1 MSSDQLRQDSPGGN
15 LLVEYAAENLNL
27 HNKSPSNDLKKSE
40 SQQLRQSSNIQQY
53 ETSHQVYTGSSETAF
68 RNTGQSFN
76 DVRDNYAEQAMN
88 SPTENETPLQAQEPQ
103 SQSYDYEKNSAPGN
117 SGWTD
122 KAENPRRN
130 PGTGG
135 RYSGRIEP
143 IYNKAHVK
151 AGVSEAYR
159 NKLDKMDDKLQRNE
173 KKINKLE
180 NRKDRRLRF
189 SYGRIIYEVDDVWSP
204 NKLLSKENTHVLK
217 EKRNG
222 NLKDKS
228 ITKIQLPGRL
238 KFKAVV
244 RTKVLSEEKH
254 DKRLRRKDR
263 RDFEKRAVKNKAYAE
278 ARQYFDYEDL
288 PDDESTASVKQAS
301 QKGYRGAAMY
311 TRRNLKTLRNAA
323 DPYKR
328 LNLEKQKAVVLQNKK
343 SRLQFRAG
351 KDYIDRKARG
361 YAIEGV
367 IPEGSK
373 YYEKYAAGK
382 GGKGRLKTENVHGD
396 KAPDNQSRTMQG
408 KEGRLRF
415 QEKKNAGH
423 NSRAVAEQ
431 ARKQQLTAMQH
442 HRLKKEMMKAYKQEQ
457 GNFIARVKNQV
468 FTKRASRKYQK
479 MKRKRNLSIIMSL
492 SGLLFVAAIA
502 ILIVVFLITLLS
514 NIFVETVVNTTSQND
529 YADMTAVTEYFRK
542 KEADLE
548 EYLLPENIEEE
559 VLAEY
564 PDIYEFKYDLA
575 DISFDANTLVAY
587 LSAKYGEFTLA
598 DVKDELDAIFSEYY
612 TLTIEV
618 KEEEREIDSVTRT
631 VKICYIKLTKK
642 NFGELLLSRI
652 EDEAEKL
659 QMQGYY
665 LTGNGQQVYGPVM
678 EVDWRNKISSNF
690 GIRVHPITGEKK
702 MHDGVDIA
710 VPIGTRLYS
719 AVEGTVIKSYYSDS
733 GGNMVTVQ
741 NESGWTVTFMHMDS
755 RAVTVGQTVQKG
767 QYVGTS
773 GNTGN
778 STGAHL
784 HIQVHDQDDKAV
796 NPVFIIPFSTAE
808 ASETFN

>member
-1 MSSDQLRQDSPGGN
+1 MSSNQLKQNNSGN
-15 LLVEYAAENLNL
+15 LLIEYAAENLNL
-27 HNKSPSNDLKKSE
+27 HNKSPSNDFKDTE
-40 SQQLRQSSNIQQY
+40 NQQLRQSSNIQQY
-53 ETSHQVYTGSSETAF
+53 EAHHQVYTSSEAAF
-68 RNTGQSFN
+68 KNTEQSFN
-76 DVRDNYAEQAMN
+76 DVRDTYTEQAMN
-88 SPTENETPLQAQEPQ
+88 SPAESAAPLQAQESQ
-103 SQSYDYEKNSAPGN
+103 SQSYNYEKNSVPEN

-122 KAENPRRN
+122 KAGNSGRN
-130 PGTGG
+130 PGAGG
-135 RYSGRIEP
+135 RYPERTEP

-151 AGVSEAYR
+151 SGVSVRYKK
-159 NKLDKMDDKLQRNE
+159 KLDALDDKLQNNE
-173 KKINKLE
+173 SKIKKLE
-180 NRKDRRLRF
+180 KRKDRRLRF

-238 KFKAVV
+238 KFKAVI

-254 DKRLRRKDR
+254 DGRLRRKDR
-263 RDFEKRAVKNKAYAE
+263 KDFEKRAVRRKAYLE
-278 ARQYFDYEDL
+278 VKEYLDEDIA
-288 PDDESTASVKQAS
+288 DDEDVSSVKQAAK
-301 QKGYRGAAMY
+301 KGYHGAATY

-323 DPYKR
+323 DPYRR
-328 LNLEKQKAVVLQNKK
+328 LNLEKQKAVVLQNKR

-373 YYEKYAAGK
+373 YYEKHAAD
-382 GGKGRLKTENVHGD
+382 KGRLKPGTVNCT
-396 KAPDNQSRTMQG
+396 DNASGRQCSAMQV
-408 KEGRLRF
+408 KEGRLHFRTD
-415 QEKKNAGH
+415 KNVNH
-423 NSRAVAEQ
+423 NNQLTAEQ
-431 ARKQQLTAMQH
+431 AKRQQLSVMQH
-442 HRLKKEMMKAYKQEQ
+442 RRLKKEMMKAYKQEQ
-457 GNFIARVKNQV
+457 GNFITRVKNQV
-468 FTKRASRKYQK
+468 FTKHASRKYQK
-479 MKRKRNLSIIMSL
+479 MKRKRNLSIITSL
-492 SGLLFVAAIA
+492 AGLFFVAIIA
-502 ILIVVFLITLLS
+502 VLVVVFFIMLFAD
-514 NIFVETVVNTTSQND
+514 IFSQTTSPND
-529 YADMTAVTEYFRK
+529 YEDMTAVTEYFRG
-542 KEADLE
+542 KEAELE
-548 EYLLPENIEEE
+548 EYLLPENLEPII
-559 VLAEY
+559 LKEY
-564 PDIYEFKYDLA
+564 PDIYEFEYDLA
-575 DISFDANTLVAY
+575 DVSFDANTLVAY

-598 DVKDELDAIFSEYY
+598 DVQEELDAIFGEYY

-618 KEEEREIDSVTRT
+618 KEEEREIDSILKT
-631 VKICYIKLTKK
+631 VQICYITLTKK

-652 EDEAEKL
+652 EDEAIKL

-710 VPIGTRLYS
+710 VPTGTRLYS

-741 NESGWTVTFMHMDS
+741 TDSGWTVTFIHMDS

-778 STGAHL
+778 STGPHL
-784 HIQVHDQDDKAV
+784 HIQVHDQDDKAI
-796 NPVFIIPFSTAE
+796 NPVFIIPFSTEE
-808 ASETFN
+808 ASEIFN

>member
-1 MSSDQLRQDSPGGN
+1 M
-15 LLVEYAAENLNL
+15 
-27 HNKSPSNDLKKSE
+27 
-40 SQQLRQSSNIQQY
+40 
-53 ETSHQVYTGSSETAF
+53 
-68 RNTGQSFN
+68 
-76 DVRDNYAEQAMN
+76 
-88 SPTENETPLQAQEPQ
+88 
-103 SQSYDYEKNSAPGN
+103 
-117 SGWTD
+117 
-122 KAENPRRN
+122 
-130 PGTGG
+130 
-135 RYSGRIEP
+135 
-143 IYNKAHVK
+143 
-151 AGVSEAYR
+151 
-159 NKLDKMDDKLQRNE
+159 
-173 KKINKLE
+173 
-180 NRKDRRLRF
+180 
-189 SYGRIIYEVDDVWSP
+189 
-204 NKLLSKENTHVLK
+204 LK

-222 NLKDKS
+222 NLKEKS

-238 KFKAVV
+238 KFRAVV
-244 RTKVLSEEKH
+244 RTKALGEKKH
-254 DKRLRRKDR
+254 NKRLHRKDR
-263 RDFEKRAVKNKAYAE
+263 RNFEKRAVKNKAYE
-278 ARQYFDYEDL
+278 ETRQYFDYEDL
-288 PDDESTASVKQAS
+288 PDDENTAAIKQTS
-301 QKGYRGAAMY
+301 QKGYRGAAIY

-373 YYEKYAAGK
+373 YYETYAA
-382 GGKGRLKTENVHGD
+382 GKGRLKTETVQRD
-396 KAPDNQSRTMQG
+396 KTPGRQNNIIQK
-408 KEGRLRF
+408 KEGRLHF
-415 QEKKNAGH
+415 QGRKNTRN
-423 NSRAVAEQ
+423 NSRAAAEQ

-442 HRLKKEMMKAYKQEQ
+442 HRLKKEMIKAYKQEQ

-479 MKRKRNLSIIMSL
+479 MKRKRNLSIVTSL
-492 SGLLFVAAIA
+492 AGLLFVATIA
-502 ILIVVFLITLLS
+502 ILLVVLFMVLIAD
-514 NIFVETVVNTTSQND
+514 IFASTTSPND
-529 YADMTAVTEYFRK
+529 YYDMTDVTEYFRE

-559 VLAEY
+559 ILAEY

-575 DISFDANTLVAY
+575 DISFDANTLVSY

-598 DVKDELDAIFSEYY
+598 DVKDELDAIFGEYY

-618 KEEEREIDSVTRT
+618 KEEEREIESITRT

-652 EDEAEKL
+652 EGEGDKL
-659 QMQGYY
+659 QMKGFYI
-665 LTGNGQQVYGPVM
+665 TGNGQQIYGPVM

-710 VPIGTRLYS
+710 VPTGTRLYS

-741 NESGWTVTFMHMDS
+741 TESGWTVTFMHMDNRS
-755 RAVTVGQTVQKG
+755 VTEGQTVQKG

-778 STGAHL
+778 STGPHL
-784 HIQVHDQDDKAV
+784 HIQVHDQDGKAV

-808 ASETFN
+808 NSETFN